1 LRLHA
6 TLQSSGR
13 ADKICGTA
21 QQIIGKMMGGGDLVI
36 KGAARKE
43 SGKAELAAAKA
54 KKEAE
59 KHGSGESAADSGN
72 KTQDGMNTLV
82 LLLLH
87 LVPCF
92 KVATTISIACAV
104 VAVAYSFAS
113 TSSALQ

>member
-1 LRLHA
+1 
-6 TLQSSGR
+6 
-13 ADKICGTA
+13 
-21 QQIIGKMMGGGDLVI
+21 MMGGGDLVI

-87 LVPCF
+87 LVRL
-92 KVATTISIACAV
+92 
-104 VAVAYSFAS
+104 
-113 TSSALQ
+113 ALRWPQPSRSRVQWLR